1 MDIAT
6 ATAVTTALVAVIV
19 AVITGGQWL
28 TNRARLRNELFDR
41 RYAVYE
47 KIAGFIAE
55 ILISG
60 RVPEG
65 EPEGFSR
72 RTKTAYFVFECD
84 KEVKVLITEIYQQAV
99 KLHALD
105 VTLEGLTADERK
117 KNVESQRVVKD
128 WFQETLGSLEARFER
143 FLKLAH

>member
-1 MDIAT
+1 MDIPSAT
-6 ATAVTTALVAVIV
+6 ALTTALIAVIV

-28 TNRARLRNELFDR
+28 TNRARLRHELFDR

-60 RVPEG
+60 KVPEG

-84 KEVKVLITEIYQQAV
+84 KDVKALITEIYQHAV

-105 VTLEGLTADERK
+105 VTLEGLTGDERK
-117 KNVESQRVVKD
+117 RNVDSQRAVKD
-128 WFQETLGSLEARFER
+128 WFQQTLGSLEVRFEKY
-143 FLKLAH
+143 LKLEH